1 MSLRLLLSNRY
12 YYCRYSVQN
21 TIGLGGWIN
30 DKFNVLPSGDHQTT
44 EVDKINSELSLDTH
58 HGLDYD

>member
-1 MSLRLLLSNRY
+1 MSLRLLLGNRY
-12 YYCRYSVQN
+12 YYCRNSVQN
-21 TIGLGGWIN
+21 IGLGGWIN